1 MLLVVSM
8 KRGAS
13 LSGHQHHR
21 CFRSRN
27 SVVKITLLLP
37 SSVSRRGS
45 ISNLSAVLPT
55 SVMVYLPKEYWWQ
68 SLLRSDSDS
77 PNDLSAQLQRL
88 TKTNLEPKGGIMG
101 TLASF

>member
-1 MLLVVSM
+1 M
-8 KRGAS
+8 
-13 LSGHQHHR
+13 SGHQHHR

-37 SSVSRRGS
+37 SSFSRRGS

-55 SVMVYLPKEYWWQ
+55 FVMVYLPKEYWWQ

>member
-13 LSGHQHHR
+13 LYGYQHHR
-21 CFRSRN
+21 CFRGRN

-37 SSVSRRGS
+37 SSVSSIGS
-45 ISNLSAVLPT
+45 ISNVRVVLPT
-55 SVMVYLPKEYWWQ
+55 SVMVYLSKEYWWQ

-88 TKTNLEPKGGIMG
+88 TKANLEPKGGIMG
-101 TLASF
+101 TLATF